1 MDDLLKQMPPMFS
14 GDGLT
19 EALRTLPSYDADIKN
34 ADVASRLLALEDI
47 YQIYIPSDLSREI
60 YAKLYISIIRGLKS
74 KGSSDAT
81 RLQNKNYMQ
90 VKQEYKGIVSG
101 ADSFTILG
109 ASGIGKST
117 AIARAI
123 SLATNN
129 RLIQTESTTI
139 IPCIQ
144 IQCPFDCSVKSMLF
158 NILDTIDRVLDT
170 NYYEK
175 AVRARATTDILISSV
190 SNILLNRVCVLII
203 DEIQNV
209 LNHKSGSSLVG
220 VLVQLIN
227 NSGITVCMV
236 GIPESEVFFQKTDYL
251 ARRAMGLKFER
262 MEYTKEFIDFCK
274 VIYNYQYTKDA
285 ESFTESHCLWLFEH
299 TGGVVALVVALIH
312 DAQEIAILEGSDTLS
327 IAALDAAYKK
337 RYSMVKGCKQV
348 KLSSA
353 GTKKQNSSAIPSAE
367 KNMDSI
373 VECTTYSSVIK
384 TAKAKQIE
392 MATALKTQFCVLE
405 VPV

>member
-1 MDDLLKQMPPMFS
+1 MPPMFS

-19 EALRTLPSYDADIKN
+19 EALRTLPTYDANIRN
-34 ADVASRLLALEDI
+34 ADVATRLLALEDI

-60 YAKLYISIIRGLKS
+60 YAKLYISIIRGLRNKQTA
-74 KGSSDAT
+74 DA
-81 RLQNKNYMQ
+81 
-90 VKQEYKGIVSG
+90 VKQQNLNYLPKHGEYKGIISG

-109 ASGIGKST
+109 ASGIGKSS

-123 SLATNN
+123 TLATDNK
-129 RLIQTESTTI
+129 LIKTDSTSI

-158 NILDTIDRVLDT
+158 NILDTIDRMLDT

-209 LNHKSGSSLVG
+209 LNHKSGSGLVG

-236 GIPESEVFFQKTDYL
+236 GIPESESFFQKTDYL
-251 ARRAMGLKFER
+251 ARRAMGLKFQR

-274 VIYNYQYTKDA
+274 IIYGYQYTKDA
-285 ESFTESHCLWLFEH
+285 EPFTESYSLWLYEH

-312 DAQEIAILEGSDTLS
+312 DAQEIAILEGRDTLS

-348 KLSSA
+348 KLAIA
-353 GTKKQNSSAIPSAE
+353 GTKKQNSSAIPTAE
-367 KNMDSI
+367 INMESNA
-373 VECTTYSSVIK
+373 ESNTYSMVIK
-384 TAKAKQIE
+384 TAKAKQID
-392 MATALKTQFCVLE
+392 MVKALKLTFGALE
-405 VPV
+405 VAL